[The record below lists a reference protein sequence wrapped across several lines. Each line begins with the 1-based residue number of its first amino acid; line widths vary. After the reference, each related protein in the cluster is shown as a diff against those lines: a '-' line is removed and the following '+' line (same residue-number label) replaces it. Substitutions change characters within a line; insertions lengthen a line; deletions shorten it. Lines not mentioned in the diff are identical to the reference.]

1 MIRRVLVTVLQRSF
15 VFLLVICLGCT
26 AQSAPPNVTK
36 AIDRQIRLF
45 YKLSPEVRVEV
56 GPLKPSEFPNYD
68 ALKLTIIKGNRKEEH
83 DFLLSKDGKT
93 LVRMTKL
100 DLTKDPTA
108 AFMQKVDL
116 KGRPT
121 RGNKDAKVVVINYDD
136 FECPFCSRMHQTLFP
151 EVLKEYGDRV
161 LIVYKDY
168 PLAEIH
174 PWATHAAVNANCL
187 AEQNN
192 DAYWTLADYLHANQ
206 QLVNSAKGHDA
217 QLDAVDRATLLAGQQ
232 HSLDVVKLHACIKAQ
247 NEDAVKASIQ
257 EGDSLGV
264 NATPT
269 LFINGEEVDGAL
281 PLGDLRAAL
290 DRALTDA
297 GVPPPTHAEA
307 APSPVETN
315 SPTANK

>member
-83 DFLLSKDGKT
+83 DFLLSKD
-93 LVRMTKL
+93 
-100 DLTKDPTA
+100 PTA

-168 PLAEIH
+168 PLAEIPLGH
-174 PWATHAAVNANCL
+174 PCCGECKL
-187 AEQNN
+187 SGRAEQ
-192 DAYWTLADYLHANQ
+192 
-206 QLVNSAKGHDA
+206 
-217 QLDAVDRATLLAGQQ
+217 
-232 HSLDVVKLHACIKAQ
+232 
-247 NEDAVKASIQ
+247 
-257 EGDSLGV
+257 
-264 NATPT
+264 
-269 LFINGEEVDGAL
+269 
-281 PLGDLRAAL
+281 
-290 DRALTDA
+290 
-297 GVPPPTHAEA
+297 
-307 APSPVETN
+307 
-315 SPTANK
+315 